1 MNYLTKKLDY
11 KKIILNTKDA
21 NFVNTAKTE
30 YTFNTLRSIN
40 IKEVSFLKFDMIAG
54 YVLAGNIDKLFE
66 IKVDGI
72 DYNKACYYNSDK
84 NGIPTIAH
92 HSLNGK
98 SSTHIGNI
106 ALELVPQDIS
116 SIKLIIKDEN
126 GGGLDVNEDFIVSLV
141 IEEIPEVVV

>member
-1 MNYLTKKLDY
+1 MSYLTKKLDY

-21 NFVNTAKTE
+21 SFVNTAKTE
-30 YTFNTLRSIN
+30 YIFSNLKPIN
-40 IKEVSFLKFDMIAG
+40 VKEISFLKFDMIAG
-54 YVLAGNIDKLFE
+54 YVLPANIDKLFE
-66 IKVDGI
+66 IKVDNV

-116 SIKLIIKDEN
+116 SIKLIIKDQN
-126 GGGLDVNEDFIVSLV
+126 SQGLDVNEDLIVSLI
-141 IEEIPEVVV
+141 IEQIPEHY

>member
-1 MNYLTKKLDY
+1 MSYLTKKLDY

-21 NFVNTAKTE
+21 NVVNTDKTE
-30 YTFNTLRSIN
+30 FIFNTLKPIN
-40 IKEVSFLKFDMIAG
+40 VKEISFLKFDMIAG
-54 YVLAGNIDKLFE
+54 YVLPANIDKLFE
-66 IKVDGI
+66 IKVDNV

-84 NGIPTIAH
+84 NGLPTIAY

-106 ALELVPQDIS
+106 ALELVQQDIS

-126 GGGLDVNEDFIVSLV
+126 GGGLDVNEDLIVSLV
-141 IEEIPEVVV
+141 IEEIPEHY

>member
-21 NFVNTAKTE
+21 SFVNVNKTE
-30 YTFNTLRSIN
+30 YTFDNLKPIS

-54 YVLAGNIDKLFE
+54 YVLPANIDKLFE

-84 NGIPTIAH
+84 NGIPTIAY

-106 ALELVPQDIS
+106 ALELVPQDVS

-126 GGGLDVNEDFIVSLV
+126 GGGLDVNEDLIVSMV

>member
-21 NFVNTAKTE
+21 IFVNTAKTE
-30 YTFNTLRSIN
+30 YTFTLRSIN
-40 IKEVSFLKFDMIAG
+40 IKEVSFLKFDMLAG

-72 DYNKACYYNSDK
+72 DYNKASYYNSDK
-84 NGIPTIAH
+84 NGIPTLAY

-106 ALELVPQDIS
+106 ALELVPQDVS

>member
-21 NFVNTAKTE
+21 IFVNTAKTE
-30 YTFNTLRSIN
+30 YTFTLRSIN
-40 IKEVSFLKFDMIAG
+40 IKEVSFLKFDMLAG
-54 YVLAGNIDKLFE
+54 YVLAGNIDKLYE

-72 DYNKACYYNSDK
+72 DYDKACYYNSDK
-84 NGIPTIAH
+84 NGIPTLAY

-106 ALELVPQDIS
+106 ALEIVPQDIS

-126 GGGLDVNEDFIVSLV
+126 GGGLDVNEDLIVSMV

>member
-21 NFVNTAKTE
+21 IFVNTAKTE
-30 YTFNTLRSIN
+30 YTFTLRSIN
-40 IKEVSFLKFDMIAG
+40 IKEVSFLKFDMLAG
-54 YVLAGNIDKLFE
+54 YVLAGNIDKLYE

-72 DYNKACYYNSDK
+72 DYDKSCYYNSDK
-84 NGIPTIAH
+84 NGIPTIAY

-126 GGGLDVNEDFIVSLV
+126 GGGLDINEDFIVSLV

>member
-21 NFVNTAKTE
+21 IFVNTAKTE
-30 YTFNTLRSIN
+30 YTFTLRSIN
-40 IKEVSFLKFDMIAG
+40 IKEVSFLKFDMLAG
-54 YVLAGNIDKLFE
+54 YVLAGNIDKLYE

-72 DYNKACYYNSDK
+72 DYDKSCYYNSDK
-84 NGIPTIAH
+84 NGIPTIAY

-106 ALELVPQDIS
+106 ALEIVPQDIS

>member
-21 NFVNTAKTE
+21 IFVNTAKTE
-30 YTFNTLRSIN
+30 YTFTLRSIN
-40 IKEVSFLKFDMIAG
+40 IKEISFLKFDMLAG

-72 DYNKACYYNSDK
+72 DYNKASYYNSDK
-84 NGIPTIAH
+84 NGIPTLAY

-106 ALELVPQDIS
+106 ALELVPQDVS

-126 GGGLDVNEDFIVSLV
+126 GGGLDVNEDLIVSMV

>member
-1 MNYLTKKLDY
+1 MSYLTKKLDY

-21 NFVNTAKTE
+21 NVVNSDKTVF
-30 YTFNTLRSIN
+30 TFDTLKPIN
-40 IKEVSFLKFDMIAG
+40 VKEVSFLKFDMIAG
-54 YVLAGNIDKLFE
+54 YVLPANIDKLFE
-66 IKVDGI
+66 IKVDGV
-72 DYNKACYYNSDK
+72 DYNRACYYNSDK
-84 NGIPTIAH
+84 NGMPTIAY

-126 GGGLDVNEDFIVSLV
+126 SQGLDVNEDLIVSLI
-141 IEEIPEVVV
+141 IEQIPEHY

>member
-1 MNYLTKKLDY
+1 MSYLTKKLDY

-21 NFVNTAKTE
+21 NVVNTDKTE
-30 YTFNTLRSIN
+30 FIFNTLKPIN
-40 IKEVSFLKFDMIAG
+40 VKEISFLKFDMIAG
-54 YVLAGNIDKLFE
+54 YVLPANIDKLFE
-66 IKVDGI
+66 IKVDNV

-84 NGIPTIAH
+84 NGLPTIAY

-126 GGGLDVNEDFIVSLV
+126 GGGLDVNEDLIVSLV
-141 IEEIPEVVV
+141 IEEIPEHY

>member
-21 NFVNTAKTE
+21 IFVNTAKTE
-30 YTFNTLRSIN
+30 YTFTLRSIN
-40 IKEVSFLKFDMIAG
+40 IKEVSFLKFDMLAG
-54 YVLAGNIDKLFE
+54 YVLAGNIDKLYE

-72 DYNKACYYNSDK
+72 DYDKACYYNSDK
-84 NGIPTIAH
+84 NGIPTLAY

-106 ALELVPQDIS
+106 ALEIVPQDIS

>member
-21 NFVNTAKTE
+21 IFVNTAKTE
-30 YTFNTLRSIN
+30 YTFTLRSIN
-40 IKEVSFLKFDMIAG
+40 IKEVSFLKFDMLAG
-54 YVLAGNIDKLFE
+54 YVLAGNIDKLYE

-72 DYNKACYYNSDK
+72 DYDKACYYNSDK
-84 NGIPTIAH
+84 NGIPTLAY

-106 ALELVPQDIS
+106 ALELVPQDVS

-126 GGGLDVNEDFIVSLV
+126 GGGLDINEDFIVSLV